1 MRGSLPVTTIAS
13 IVRQLNSWSTA
24 ARYPRKENGMHI
36 LLVDVHPEPTS
47 FRAALKNMAL
57 EALRDAG
64 HTVLDATVLVTQA
77 ILPHLTGP
85 GGRIINF
92 ASALAFRPIPRAR
105 FTPPRKP
112 RSSL

>member
-1 MRGSLPVTTIAS
+1 VRGSPPVTTIAS

-47 FRAALKNMAL
+47 FTAALKNMAL

-64 HTVLDATVLVTQA
+64 HNGIDAVPFINGLTQ
-77 ILPHLTGP
+77 
-85 GGRIINF
+85 N
-92 ASALAFRPIPRAR
+92 
-105 FTPPRKP
+105 
-112 RSSL
+112 